1 MAHHQSAKK
10 RIRRNARQ
18 TVVNGDRRGR
28 VRTTLKKVELAIQ
41 AGDKTEAA
49 AALRSAQPIIQKG
62 VGTGVLHA
70 NTAARKLS
78 RLSKRVKAL

>member
-28 VRTTLKKVELAIQ
+28 VRTTLKKVELAIL

-49 AALRSAQPIIQKG
+49 TALRTAQPIIQKG
-62 VGTGVLHA
+62 VGGGVFHA